1 MRIVCDSCGKKYVIS
16 DDKVRGKLF
25 KIRCKRCSHVIVV
38 QGVEDPPATAE
49 DDRTHVY
56 SASAEQIAADMVTQS
71 PPSVSG
77 YQWHYVLDGEQA
89 GPVSETEIAALYRD
103 GIVNGDSYLWRE
115 GIDDWVHLR
124 DVPVFADLVGGATLG
139 PDSFDDDDG
148 PELAIGNGAGNGSG
162 YGDNMFG
169 EDEATQIVSSASI
182 GGGFGAAAAADVG
195 VTAGLTSGGA
205 SARRSAERAPIPEP
219 EEPSWQEPPVSS
231 GAGDDDDGLFV
242 GFDAPAA
249 APTPAPVPVHAAP
262 TPASSSSSSLGAGFG
277 GAIVGGSA
285 ASSLSRSNTENSGVA
300 FLAETVGGGKSEE
313 RDELIGARSE
323 NSVLFSLDMLGG
335 DKDDEDDLPTTEGS
349 GLIDIKALA
358 ASHSAGAAPKQPT
371 ENSLAI
377 GSGAAPAA
385 PSMMPMG
392 RRQSN
397 GLLYALVGAGALII
411 AGLVVAIVLVV
422 TGQGTTEGD
431 GEQASGTPDPAGTA
445 GAPAVSG
452 GSGAAAPTQVAAAAP
467 EDTDTVATARRFGET
482 EGTRRGMELQLAA
495 RDVTTAIALA
505 GGSGS
510 AEQVVAAAT
519 AEPTPERERPRER
532 EREREPERERERESS
547 GDSGSSSR
555 REERAEPER
564 VAAAER
570 EEEPSGGRDVDSLLA
585 EIRNRRGDEG
595 ESSPRASDR
604 GSSRSSE
611 PAREETPAS
620 SGSTLAESLS
630 GPEVSR
636 AIRRYNRRVN
646 ECHDGGEAVTVSVEM
661 TIHGNGRVASAR
673 ATSGGGDVANC
684 VVGVVRDMR
693 FPEFSGAPMTVERR
707 FRLQ

>member
-115 GIDDWVHLR
+115 GIDDWMHLR
-124 DVPVFADLVGGATLG
+124 DVPAFADLVGGATLS

-148 PELAIGNGAGNGSG
+148 PEVGGLGVGNGAGNGAG

-169 EDEATQIVSSASI
+169 EDEATQIVSSASL
-182 GGGFGAAAAADVG
+182 GGSFAATAAADLG
-195 VTAGLTSGGA
+195 SAAGSAPSA
-205 SARRSAERAPIPEP
+205 SSRRSAERAPVAEP
-219 EEPSWQEPPVSS
+219 EEPSWQAPPVEADAS
-231 GAGDDDDGLFV
+231 DDDGLFS

-249 APTPAPVPVHAAP
+249 TPAPVQASPVPAA
-262 TPASSSSSSLGAGFG
+262 ASSSSLGAGFG

-285 ASSLSRSNTENSGVA
+285 ASSLSRSSTENSGVA
-300 FLAETVGGGKSEE
+300 FLAEAAGGGKSEE

-335 DKDDEDDLPTTEGS
+335 DKNDEDDLPTTEGS

-358 ASHSAGAAPKQPT
+358 ASHSAGAAPKQAT
-371 ENSLAI
+371 ENPLAI

-422 TGQGTTEGD
+422 TGQDSNGGG

-445 GAPAVSG
+445 GAPAVAA
-452 GSGAAAPTQVAAAAP
+452 GSGAGAPAQVAAAAP

-505 GGSGS
+505 GGGGS

-532 EREREPERERERESS
+532 EREREREPEREREREPSA
-547 GDSGSSSR
+547 DSGSSSR
-555 REERAEPER
+555 REERDEPER
-564 VAAAER
+564 VAVAER
-570 EEEPSGGRDVDSLLA
+570 EEEPAGSRDVDSLLA
-585 EIRNRRGDEG
+585 EIRNRRGDGDG
-595 ESSPRASDR
+595 ESSGRASDR